1 MLKDE
6 IKKKKTWVNQ
16 VNLWNL
22 WSETWNWD
30 NLIKSKLKINIKS
43 NH

>member
-30 NLIKSKLKINIKS
+30 NLIKSKLKTNIKS